1 MRHVLGSQ
9 SARGEAGAGATGRGG
24 PRDAASRLSAGPG
37 PPSRAGARVISLPR
51 EAWASARPSIGGG
64 RAGLLFAPRMVHS
77 GVGEWDR
84 IFIDVPPVLRV
95 PLEPLHLWPLRAARA
110 IAPPSRPAADPRAAI
125 RRLGSADSS
134 ALSCLDAS
142 LRWIGDTWGGLDGL
156 ARGGR
161 AWAAWCEGRLA
172 AISAPGFVGDRVEDV
187 FVVTERPF
195 RGRQLSAACAVRVME
210 EIAESGHE
218 AGWTTWPDNRASLR
232 VAEKLGFDGWR
243 DHVTWVAGDP
253 L

>member
-1 MRHVLGSQ
+1 MVHTGV
-9 SARGEAGAGATGRGG
+9 GEWWVDAWPDPAASLLFVGGNLAATGDVRRIDPGFVAEVV
-24 PRDAASRLSAGPG
+24 RERL
-37 PPSRAGARVISLPR
+37 R
-51 EAWASARPSIGGG
+51 
-64 RAGLLFAPRMVHS
+64 
-77 GVGEWDR
+77 EWDR
-84 IFIDVPPVLRV
+84 IFIDVPAVLRV
-95 PLEPLHLWPLRAARA
+95 PLGPLQPGSLQPWPLRAARA

-125 RRLGSADSS
+125 RRLGSADIS
-134 ALSCLDAS
+134 ALSSLDAS

-161 AWAAWCEGRLA
+161 AWAAWCDGRLA
-172 AISAPGFVGDRVEDV
+172 AISAPGFVGDRVEDI
-187 FVVTERPF
+187 FVVTEPPF

-210 EIAESGHE
+210 EIAASGNE